1 MKQIKTIPVWTSSGD
16 VGGVRVTEDIAGSLV
31 EAGTWWTP
39 KQEVEQWEDPTELG
53 AGMSDW
59 GTRTKHAG

>member
-1 MKQIKTIPVWTSSGD
+1 MKQISTTPVWTSSGD

-39 KQEVEQWEDPTELG
+39 KQEAEQ
-53 AGMSDW
+53 
-59 GTRTKHAG
+59 